1 MFKFNTFLS
10 TSKNRDVS
18 VLFAESNVSDPNLVG
33 ILFVMNIDSTQS
45 TIPFACITD
54 VSYFEINLTLTN
66 DNDQDL
72 RRLTDRIRAET
83 ISDIG
88 GWFRLGLILLKMGEF
103 DKAEQLYQILLE
115 QTNDEGDKPALYNQL
130 GCAKHNQREY
140 DEVIIYYEK
149 AFEIGKKFLPSS
161 HPDMATIYNSI
172 GGVYYNM
179 DQYPKA
185 LSFYRRAVEIGQQSL
200 PSNHPHLQLY
210 RENLETAK
218 KNK

>member
-1 MFKFNTFLS
+1 MDTGIIIPMGLFIRDLHRNIEQLHKNQFGDQKSVKSFIVYRGQGMFKSEFEQLRKNKSGLIAFNTFLS

-18 VLFAESNVSDPNLVG
+18 VLFAESDVSDPNLVG

-115 QTNDEGDKPALYNQL
+115 QTNDEGDKSALYNQL

-140 DEVIIYYEK
+140 DEAIIYYEK
-149 AFEIGKKFLPSS
+149 AFEIGKKFLP
-161 HPDMATIYNSI
+161 
-172 GGVYYNM
+172 
-179 DQYPKA
+179 
-185 LSFYRRAVEIGQQSL
+185 
-200 PSNHPHLQLY
+200 
-210 RENLETAK
+210 
-218 KNK
+218 